1 MNKLQLQTKIFLG
14 SVSGVLMARSF
25 SSSNTW
31 ILVPVGIAVWWAG
44 SHKRQLSDYLF
55 FSYSLSIAFWFA
67 RLSWLNLVG
76 LDAYILLAL
85 LMSLI
90 TGISGYFMYK
100 VKDLPLPFFWYGLI
114 FISVESLTDYIP
126 FGGFPWGRIAYDS
139 ADAPWANLMPYGSSP
154 LVTAAILLIAA
165 LMIPSLGFVLQK
177 AFAASIVFVITIAA
191 FSLFLIDLGK
201 IDKPSLG
208 KIDLAIIQGSVPRT
222 GLLFNEQKMEVLKY
236 HVKETDNLLENTSQN
251 YDAILWPENSIDVDP
266 FKNKEAGAL
275 VKDTLKKYNKPL
287 LSGAVLQ
294 KNNGLT
300 NSVLL
305 WDPKNFNVVDSYN
318 KSHLVPFGEYLP
330 YRDLLSKYIKRFNL
344 IPQDFISGGS
354 PNNVFIKDVP
364 ISPIICF
371 EVAWNKN
378 LYQQIKNGGELISVH
393 TNNATYAFSN
403 QIEQQ
408 FMITRI
414 RAMETGRDIV
424 VTATTGVSAHINR
437 YGKVVWMS
445 KEFVP
450 QSKIVSPSLYSD
462 LTPAVKYSAV
472 FERISL
478 FGIVIPFILLFIRY
492 IRRRNED

>member
-1 MNKLQLQTKIFLG
+1 
-14 SVSGVLMARSF
+14 
-25 SSSNTW
+25 
-31 ILVPVGIAVWWAG
+31 
-44 SHKRQLSDYLF
+44 
-55 FSYSLSIAFWFA
+55 
-67 RLSWLNLVG
+67 
-76 LDAYILLAL
+76 
-85 LMSLI
+85 
-90 TGISGYFMYK
+90 
-100 VKDLPLPFFWYGLI
+100 
-114 FISVESLTDYIP
+114 
-126 FGGFPWGRIAYDS
+126 
-139 ADAPWANLMPYGSSP
+139 
-154 LVTAAILLIAA
+154 
-165 LMIPSLGFVLQK
+165 
-177 AFAASIVFVITIAA
+177 
-191 FSLFLIDLGK
+191 
-201 IDKPSLG
+201 
-208 KIDLAIIQGSVPRT
+208 LAIIQGSVPRT